1 MSKDIVVWGI
11 HNTNNE
17 SMLLNEKV
25 IALGWTKMGDLRKI
39 KQDKDAYYKL
49 YSKVYPESSKQSVAN
64 SASQLFRFVNEAKI
78 NDYVIYPTTFNRM
91 INIGKI
97 EGEYFFNEKE
107 QEYIQQRKVKWI
119 KSFPRNKFSQGAL
132 YEVGSFLSFF
142 KIKHYSDEFINA
154 LENKNIILDQDDS
167 DIVTSETIE
176 ETTKDFV
183 LKELNKNYKGYDL
196 ENVVADLLNAMGY
209 RTKLSKHGG
218 DSGRDIIAYKDELP
232 PRIVVQVKSQDG
244 NITEST
250 IQSLKGAM
258 DEGDY
263 GLFVTLSDYTQNAKK
278 YLEKHSI
285 IKSLNGSEFVDLI
298 LKYYDDMSDKFKDT
312 IKLKKVYI
320 PIIENEE

>member
-78 NDYVIYPTTFNRM
+78 NDYVIYPTKFNRM

-107 QEYIQQRKVKWI
+107 QEYNQQRKVKWI

-154 LENKNIILDQDDS
+154 LENKNIISDQDDS

-285 IKSLNGSEFVDLI
+285 IKSDLI

>member
-78 NDYVIYPTTFNRM
+78 NDYVIYPTKFNRM

-107 QEYIQQRKVKWI
+107 QEYNQQRKVKWI

-154 LENKNIILDQDDS
+154 LENKNIISDQDDS

-183 LKELNKNYKGYDL
+183 LKKLNKNYKGYDL

-258 DEGDY
+258 DEWDY

>member
-1 MSKDIVVWGI
+1 MSEDTVVWGI

-17 SMLLNEKV
+17 AMLLNEKV
-25 IALGWTKMGDLRKI
+25 IALGWTKMGDLTKVI
-39 KQDKDAYYKL
+39 QDKDSYYKL
-49 YSKVYPESSKQSVAN
+49 YSKVYPESLKQSVAN

-78 NDYVIYPTTFNRM
+78 NDYVIYPTKFNRM
-91 INIGKI
+91 INIGVI
-97 EGEYFFNEKE
+97 EGDYFFNEKE
-107 QEYIQQRKVKWI
+107 QEYNQQRKVKWI

-154 LENKNIILDQDDS
+154 LENKNVLVEKEDS
-167 DIVTSETIE
+167 DVVTSETIE

-183 LKELNKNYKGYDL
+183 LKELSKNYKGYDL
-196 ENVVADLLNAMGY
+196 ENVVSDLLKAMGY

-244 NITEST
+244 NVTEST

-285 IKSLNGSEFVDLI
+285 IKSLNGSELVDLI
-298 LKYYDDMSDKFKDT
+298 LKYYDGMPEEFKNT

>member
-25 IALGWTKMGDLRKI
+25 IAFGWTKMGDLRKI

-78 NDYVIYPTTFNRM
+78 NDYVVYSTKFNRM

-107 QEYIQQRKVKWI
+107 QEYNQQRKVKWI

-154 LENKNIILDQDDS
+154 LENKNILVEEEDS
-167 DIVTSETIE
+167 DVVTSETIE

-183 LKELNKNYKGYDL
+183 LQELSKYYKGYDL
-196 ENVVADLLNAMGY
+196 ENVVSDLLKAMGY

-244 NITEST
+244 NVTEST

-285 IKSLNGSEFVDLI
+285 IKSLNGSELVDLI
-298 LKYYDDMSDKFKDT
+298 LKYYDGMPEEFKNT

>member
-1 MSKDIVVWGI
+1 MSEEFIVWGI

-17 SMLLNEKV
+17 AMLLNEKV
-25 IALGWTKMGDLRKI
+25 IALGWTKMGDLSKI
-39 KQDKDAYYKL
+39 KQDKDSYYKL

-78 NDYVIYPTTFNRM
+78 NDYVIYPTKFNRM

-107 QEYIQQRKVKWI
+107 QEYNQQRKVKWI

>member
-78 NDYVIYPTTFNRM
+78 NDYVIYPTKFNRM

-107 QEYIQQRKVKWI
+107 QEYNQQRKVKWI

-263 GLFVTLSDYTQNAKK
+263 GLFVTLSDYTQNANK